1 MKNATEIWSLYE
13 KGREHHRRIDLY
25 AAAEKAH
32 RYMLGDQW
40 SAGEEYPVM
49 NIIAP
54 TVKNKVATVAQGQ
67 VSITYNPI
75 GTVQGRAAQAQVCE
89 ALGDFA
95 AARWETF
102 KLDSLCWQ
110 AVRDAAL
117 VGDSYLYFYDA
128 DGRAEVLDGTN
139 IYLGDEQCSDI
150 QRQPYILIA
159 ERRRVEQ
166 VQRIGRKNGVNGK
179 ALADIAPDDS
189 VGELLTEQARAEMGG
204 DKCTC
209 LLYLYKDEAGY
220 VHTVRSTK
228 SVIYQPDTALCAH
241 DGQGRVAGGLTRYPI
256 AAFVWQTVKGSARGR
271 GEVAGLIPNQDEL
284 NKTMARRA
292 LAIKNFAYPKLVYD
306 RDRVDDPE
314 TLTQVGSH
322 VAVDNLAGT
331 PVTDLIT
338 YLSPAP
344 IGTAAER
351 LSSELLGLT
360 RELSGSGDAAVG
372 SIDPEKASGAAILA
386 VRDLAQLPL
395 NEQIAGYR
403 QFIEDIAAIW
413 LELWCVYH
421 PAGLT
426 LTHPDGTEE
435 FLDAAAL
442 QNLRVAIRIDISS
455 ESPYSKYAAAQ
466 ALDNLFSAGHL
477 TFEEYVS
484 LLDSSSA
491 LPKGKLEQILSA
503 RNASHI

>member
-1 MKNATEIWSLYE
+1 MKSVTDIWSLYE
-13 KGREHHRRIDLY
+13 KGQEHHRRIDLY
-25 AAAEKAH
+25 GATEKAH

-40 SAGEEYPVM
+40 DAGEDYPVM

-54 TVKNKVATVAQGQ
+54 TIKNKVATVAQGQ
-67 VSITYNPI
+67 VSISYNPI
-75 GTVQGRAAQAQVCE
+75 GTAAGRAAQGQVCE
-89 ALGDFA
+89 RLGEFA
-95 AARWETF
+95 AARWESF

-110 AVRDAAL
+110 AVRDAA
-117 VGDSYLYFYDA
+117 VAGDSYLYFYDA
-128 DGRAEVLDGTN
+128 DGRAEVLDNTN
-139 IYLGDEQCSDI
+139 IYLGDEQCLDI

-159 ERRRVEQ
+159 ERRLVDEVRA
-166 VQRIGRKNGVNGK
+166 IGRAQGVSEK
-179 ALADIAPDDS
+179 ALAEISADDS
-189 VGELLTEQARAEMGG
+189 TGNLLTEQARAEMGE

-228 SVIYQPDTALCAH
+228 SVIYQPDTALCAR
-241 DGQGRVAGGLTRYPI
+241 DAAGQVQGGLTRYPL
-256 AAFVWQTVKGSARGR
+256 AAFVWQPVKGSARGR
-271 GEVAGLIPNQDEL
+271 GEVAGLIPNQNEL

-292 LAIKNFAYPKLVYD
+292 LAVKNFAYPKLVYD
-306 RDRVDDPE
+306 KDRVDDPE
-314 TLTQVGSH
+314 ALTQVGAH

-331 PVTDLIT
+331 QVSDLIT

-351 LSSELLGLT
+351 LSSELLTLT
-360 RELSGSGDAAVG
+360 RELAGSGDAAVG

-395 NEQIAGYR
+395 NEQIAAYR

-421 PAGLT
+421 PMGMTVT
-426 LTHPDGTEE
+426 LRDGTEE
-435 FLDAAAL
+435 FLDAATL
-442 QNLRVAIRIDISS
+442 QDLRVAIRIDISS

-466 ALDNLFSAGHL
+466 ALDNLFAGGHL

-491 LPKGKLEQILSA
+491 LPKGKLEQILAA
-503 RNASHI
+503 RQIQ